1 MISRL
6 LRLCF
11 LLVIQPLVCV
21 LFGADSVLTQRV
33 EASFLIAQGRLPTAA
48 EVAEWTAEAGSA
60 TVGDLVEKHRKLL
73 EQDASAQRAVMAKAF
88 EDAFGR
94 LPAADQSPQKQPVL
108 TYVEQVKAHISELRQ
123 RPDEYRAVLD
133 RAYQRVIRRGVYD
146 EEVAYWNNF
155 DVLAYSTVVGCVD
168 NWGRRNQ
175 PGLMV
180 TAGTPTI
187 SHNSVYLSAVKLSP
201 KVAEEARAAAGLA
214 TANTDYFSYA
224 SGRTVIAPGADKVVA
239 NGGVHFVAAMADGVV
254 AR

>member
-1 MISRL
+1 MISRP
-6 LRLCF
+6 LRPCF
-11 LLVIQPLVCV
+11 LILLLPLVYS
-21 LFGADSVLTQRV
+21 LLGAEPAVSQRI
-33 EASFLIAQGRLPTAA
+33 EASFLLAQGRFPTAA
-48 EVAEWTAEAGSA
+48 EVSEWSADVGSA
-60 TVGDLVEKHRKLL
+60 TVNDLVEKHRKLL
-73 EQDASAQRAVMAKAF
+73 QQDPAAQRAVVAKAF

-94 LPAADQSPQKQPVL
+94 VPDADELARSEPVL
-108 TYVEQVKAHISELRQ
+108 TYVEQVKAHIAELRQ

-146 EEVAYWNNF
+146 EEIAYWNNF

-187 SHNSVYLSAVKLSP
+187 SHNSVYLSTVTVSP
-201 KVAEEARAAAGLA
+201 KVAEEARAAAGLR

-239 NGGVHFVAAMADGVV
+239 NGGVHFVAALAEGVV